1 MESER
6 CFHQLDH
13 STAILR
19 LQITTLRSGE
29 SRPSDKWGMWGGGG
43 GGGGLQRNFFRPFG
57 PQFGLKIREEAGP
70 PSPSPRSAS
79 AAYVMTSL

>member
-13 STAILR
+13 STAIETSRFPLCAVANPD
-19 LQITTLRSGE
+19 LQISG
-29 SRPSDKWGMWGGGG
+29 GCGGGG
-43 GGGGLQRNFFRPFG
+43 GGGGLQRNFFRPIG